1 MVNRARRQ
9 FVAVI
14 MGILLIV
21 FFCMGAAIILTAETT
36 QKEKIK
42 NMLNPFDTTAKFNGY
57 RRFVLG
63 CSWSGTFVVDANAG
77 NLFTAD
83 EIENI
88 FRFIYERENFSVYLE
103 NPPAHGTES
112 WGEYED
118 YFYRINFVED
128 GFLICVIDGSPAQ
141 AAAQDSHRRLR
152 AVIRLHGVGAEL
164 QLHVLRRADER
175 LVRRGDEARVSGVPA
190 EGERHAERTQQ
201 HAPPHRAAQE
211 KPERPEHQHNAR
223 RRKPQRGREK
233 ILRRDA
239 AERKGGAEAKER
251 ARHGS
256 SFSPSR

>member
-103 NPPAHGTES
+103 NPPAHGTKA
-112 WGEYED
+112 GG
-118 YFYRINFVED
+118 I
-128 GFLICVIDGSPAQ
+128 
-141 AAAQDSHRRLR
+141 RRLLLSHQFCGRRLSDLRNRRLSR
-152 AVIRLHGVGAEL
+152 AGAHRPGDFEHGAL
-164 QLHVLRRADER
+164 Q
-175 LVRRGDEARVSGVPA
+175 
-190 EGERHAERTQQ
+190 
-201 HAPPHRAAQE
+201 PHRARRSVRHRLFPLLLDRQAHRRSAQKAAAVHLGRQPRTE
-211 KPERPEHQHNAR
+211 NPLTIISANTDILQNDYGEVQWLSNIRQQTARMNAMVGEMLNLA
-223 RRKPQRGREK
+223 KLQE
-233 ILRRDA
+233 DA
-239 AERKGGAEAKER
+239 
-251 ARHGS
+251 
-256 SFSPSR
+256 PW